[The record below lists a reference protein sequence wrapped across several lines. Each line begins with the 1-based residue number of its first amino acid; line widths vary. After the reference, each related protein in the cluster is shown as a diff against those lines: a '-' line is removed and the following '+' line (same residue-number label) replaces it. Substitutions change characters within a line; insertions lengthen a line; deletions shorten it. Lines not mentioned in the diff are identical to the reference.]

1 MPFGKQAMMGSSIG
15 VGETLLGSSAEEELS
30 RLPTVEV

>member
-1 MPFGKQAMMGSSIG
+1 MPFGKQPMIEGSIG
-15 VGETLLGSSAEEELS
+15 LGETLLGSSAEEELS